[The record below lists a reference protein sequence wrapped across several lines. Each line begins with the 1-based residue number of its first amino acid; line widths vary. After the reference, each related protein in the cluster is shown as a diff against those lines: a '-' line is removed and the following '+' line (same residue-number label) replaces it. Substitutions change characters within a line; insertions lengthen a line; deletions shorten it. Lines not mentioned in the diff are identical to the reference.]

1 MKQRLA
7 IAVALV
13 IALLALAGPAATVAS
28 PPVPFWEQA
37 VAVWTLTDGC
47 VETSISISGAQ
58 TRTAAGDLAGPATAF
73 IHLSQHEF
81 CTNPLSATPVRT
93 VWGSTQAGV
102 ALELR
107 GDLRA
112 GRLTATVPVTCAEY
126 TAGSCAVAPYNAG
139 TVTLALTWASNGELL
154 QYPWGD
160 YRYGQATGS
169 IQLGDTNLLKL
180 GGGGVARSDPT
191 ETDLGR
197 TFID

>member
-7 IAVALV
+7 VAVALV
-13 IALLALAGPAATVAS
+13 LTLLALAGPAATRGAA
-28 PPVPFWEQA
+28 PAPFTEQA

-47 VETSISISGAQ
+47 VETTISVAGDQA
-58 TRTAAGDLAGPATAF
+58 RTAAGDPAAPPTAF

-81 CTNPLSATPVRT
+81 CTNPLIATPVRT
-93 VWGSTQAGV
+93 VWGATQAGV

-112 GRLTATVPVTCAEY
+112 GRLTATVPLTCAEY
-126 TAGSCAVAPYNAG
+126 TACSCAAAPFSAG
-139 TVTLALTWASNGELL
+139 TVSLVLTWASSGELV
-154 QYPWGD
+154 QYPWGG
-160 YRYGQATGS
+160 YRCGQATGS
-169 IQLGDTNLLKL
+169 IRLGDANLLQL

-191 ETDLGR
+191 ETNLGR